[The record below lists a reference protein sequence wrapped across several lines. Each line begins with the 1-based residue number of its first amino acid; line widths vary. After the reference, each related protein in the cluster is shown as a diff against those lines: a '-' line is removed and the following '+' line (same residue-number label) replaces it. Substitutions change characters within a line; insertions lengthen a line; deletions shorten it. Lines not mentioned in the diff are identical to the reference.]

1 MICLYYR
8 WRIST
13 ALDSDDRSA
22 RLPERHL
29 RRCPACRDFL
39 ERGLQLGEAL
49 REEPVSASLGIA
61 GSGGSRPI
69 QRAWRPVTAG
79 LAAAAC
85 IALAVLLPTV
95 WRSASSPPAANS
107 DGSSVQISIPALP
120 PLSADRLLAQVREP
134 VRSLTLPAGG
144 PLMREIERTQ
154 NQVAAVGR
162 DMVACLPRAFVP
174 RLRITD

>member
-29 RRCPACRDFL
+29 RCCPACREFL

-49 REEPVSASLGIA
+49 RAEPISAGLGIV
-61 GSGGSRPI
+61 GSNGSRPVHP
-69 QRAWRPVTAG
+69 AWRLTAG

-85 IALAVLLPTV
+85 IALAVSLPTV
-95 WRSASSPPAANS
+95 WRFVSSPPAANS
-107 DGSSVQISIPALP
+107 AGNVVQSSIPALP
-120 PLSADRLLAQVREP
+120 PLSVDRLLAQVREP
-134 VRSLTLPAGG
+134 VRSLTLPAGE

-154 NQVAAVGR
+154 NQVVAVGR

-174 RLRITD
+174 RLRSTD